1 MTPSPSRITGNRK
14 VQVVRV
20 ATGIASGK
28 NMTVINLSPGEVL
41 KQLRTVQSSQLRNV
55 GLGGLGDEQDQRE
68 SHGNQSPRLNSKS
81 KSGEERAHHDL
92 R

>member
-1 MTPSPSRITGNRK
+1 MTPSLSRITGNRN

-20 ATGIASGK
+20 ATGIGK

-55 GLGGLGDEQDQRE
+55 GLRGLGDKQDQRE
-68 SHGNQSPRLNSKS
+68 SHGNQNTRLNSKS

>member
-20 ATGIASGK
+20 ATGIGK
-28 NMTVINLSPGEVL
+28 SMTVINLSPGEVL

-68 SHGNQSPRLNSKS
+68 SHGNQNPRLNSKS

>member
-20 ATGIASGK
+20 ATGIGK

-68 SHGNQSPRLNSKS
+68 SHGNQNPRLNSKS
-81 KSGEERAHHDL
+81 KSGEERAHHGL

>member
-20 ATGIASGK
+20 ATGIGK

-68 SHGNQSPRLNSKS
+68 SHGNQNPRLNSKS

>member
-1 MTPSPSRITGNRK
+1 VTPSPSRITGNRK

-20 ATGIASGK
+20 ATGIGK
-28 NMTVINLSPGEVL
+28 SMTVINLSPGEVL

-68 SHGNQSPRLNSKS
+68 SHGNQNPRLNSKS

>member
-1 MTPSPSRITGNRK
+1 M
-14 VQVVRV
+14 QVVRV

-55 GLGGLGDEQDQRE
+55 GLGGLGDEDQRE
-68 SHGNQSPRLNSKS
+68 SHGNQNPRLNSKS

>member
-1 MTPSPSRITGNRK
+1 MTPSPSRITSNRK

-20 ATGIASGK
+20 ATGIGK

-68 SHGNQSPRLNSKS
+68 SHGNQNPRLNSKS

>member
-1 MTPSPSRITGNRK
+1 MTPSLSRITGNKK

-20 ATGIASGK
+20 ATGIGK
-28 NMTVINLSPGEVL
+28 TMTVINLSPGEVL

-68 SHGNQSPRLNSKS
+68 SHGNQNPRLNSKS